1 MGKISKLLKM
11 QKKLVVPKG
20 QYNSFGKY
28 KYRSAEDIMV
38 ALKVVQEAENTVVVI
53 DTDIETANG
62 WNYINATATLYDA
75 DDGEVIAVTHGKA
88 REAESKRGAD
98 ESQITGSATSYAIKR
113 ALSGMFLI
121 DDEKDAD
128 TLNDHAGYT
137 NGADYK
143 KLPSEQK
150 YTIADLKKKL
160 KENNVDYDSF
170 VNTIFK
176 RGVTDSKANTTMHKF
191 ESALKKYRELIGK
204 QEEIPF

>member
-28 KYRSAEDIMV
+28 NYRSEEDIMV

-88 REAESKRGAD
+88 REAESKKGAD

-128 TLNDHAGYT
+128 TLNDSEDYT
-137 NGADYK
+137 QKDNAKTVILSQLEK
-143 KLPSEQK
+143 KL
-150 YTIADLKKKL
+150 L
-160 KENNVDYDSF
+160 ENNININNF
-170 VNTIFK
+170 VKTLFK
-176 RGVTDSKANTTMHKF
+176 KRKNDLTEKEIEATLSRFT
-191 ESALKKYRELIGK
+191 SAIDKYRKLTK
-204 QEEIPF
+204 Q

>member
-1 MGKISKLLKM
+1 M

-28 KYRSAEDIMV
+28 NYRSAEDIMV

-88 REAESKRGAD
+88 REAESKKGAD

-128 TLNDHAGYT
+128 TLNDSEDYT
-137 NGADYK
+137 QKDNAKTVILSQLEK
-143 KLPSEQK
+143 KLLVNNININNFVK
-150 YTIADLKKKL
+150 TLFKKRKNDLTE
-160 KENNVDYDSF
+160 KEIEATLSRF
-170 VNTIFK
+170 T
-176 RGVTDSKANTTMHKF
+176 
-191 ESALKKYRELIGK
+191 SAIDKYRKLTK
-204 QEEIPF
+204 Q

>member
-1 MGKISKLLKM
+1 MGKISTLLKM

-28 KYRSAEDIMV
+28 NYRSAEDIMV

-128 TLNDHAGYT
+128 TLNSSEDYT
-137 NGADYK
+137 QKDDVKTVTLSQLEK
-143 KLPSEQK
+143 KLSENSININNFVK
-150 YTIADLKKKL
+150 TLFKKRKNDLTE
-160 KENNVDYDSF
+160 KEIEATLSRFASAVD
-170 VNTIFK
+170 
-176 RGVTDSKANTTMHKF
+176 
-191 ESALKKYRELIGK
+191 KYRKLTK
-204 QEEIPF
+204 Q

>member
-28 KYRSAEDIMV
+28 NYRSAEDIMV

-88 REAESKRGAD
+88 REPEIKKGMD
-98 ESQITGSATSYAIKR
+98 ESQITGTAASHAIKR

-128 TLNDHAGYT
+128 TLNNSDDYT
-137 NGADYK
+137 KKDNAKTIMLK
-143 KLPSEQK
+143 KLEYELSQNDIDINDFAK
-150 YTIADLKKKL
+150 ILFKKKKDVL
-160 KENNVDYDSF
+160 TEKQIEATLSNFSIAVD
-170 VNTIFK
+170 
-176 RGVTDSKANTTMHKF
+176 
-191 ESALKKYRELIGK
+191 KYRKLTK
-204 QEEIPF
+204 Q

>member
-28 KYRSAEDIMV
+28 NYRSAEDIMV

-88 REAESKRGAD
+88 REPEIKKGMD
-98 ESQITGSATSYAIKR
+98 ESQITGTAASYAIKR

-121 DDEKDAD
+121 DDEKDTD
-128 TLNDHAGYT
+128 TLNNSDDYT
-137 NGADYK
+137 KKDNTKTIMLK
-143 KLPSEQK
+143 KLEYELSQNDIDINDFAK
-150 YTIADLKKKL
+150 ILFKKKKDSL
-160 KENNVDYDSF
+160 TEKQIEATLSNFSIAVD
-170 VNTIFK
+170 
-176 RGVTDSKANTTMHKF
+176 
-191 ESALKKYRELIGK
+191 KYRKLTK
-204 QEEIPF
+204 Q

>member
-28 KYRSAEDIMV
+28 NYRSAEDIMV

-88 REAESKRGAD
+88 REPEIKKGMD
-98 ESQITGSATSYAIKR
+98 ESQITGTAASYAIKR

-128 TLNDHAGYT
+128 ILNNSGNYT
-137 NGADYK
+137 KKDNTKTVMLK
-143 KLPSEQK
+143 KLEYELSQNDIDINDFAK
-150 YTIADLKKKL
+150 ILFKKKKDVL
-160 KENNVDYDSF
+160 TEKQIEATLSNFSIAVD
-170 VNTIFK
+170 
-176 RGVTDSKANTTMHKF
+176 
-191 ESALKKYRELIGK
+191 KYRKLTK
-204 QEEIPF
+204 Q

>member
-28 KYRSAEDIMV
+28 NYRSAEDIMV

-88 REAESKRGAD
+88 REPEIKKGMD
-98 ESQITGSATSYAIKR
+98 ESQIAGTAASYAIKR

-128 TLNDHAGYT
+128 TLNNSDDYT
-137 NGADYK
+137 KKDNTKTVMLK
-143 KLPSEQK
+143 KLEYELSQNDIDINDFAK
-150 YTIADLKKKL
+150 ILFKKKKDVL
-160 KENNVDYDSF
+160 TEKQIEATLSNFSIAVD
-170 VNTIFK
+170 
-176 RGVTDSKANTTMHKF
+176 
-191 ESALKKYRELIGK
+191 KYRKLTK
-204 QEEIPF
+204 Q

>member
-28 KYRSAEDIMV
+28 NYRSAEDIMV

-75 DDGEVIAVTHGKA
+75 DDGEIIAVTHGKA

-128 TLNDHAGYT
+128 TLNNSDDYT
-137 NGADYK
+137 KKDNAKTIMLK
-143 KLPSEQK
+143 KLEYELSQNDIDINDFAK
-150 YTIADLKKKL
+150 ILFKKKKDVL
-160 KENNVDYDSF
+160 TEKQIEATLSNFSIAVD
-170 VNTIFK
+170 
-176 RGVTDSKANTTMHKF
+176 
-191 ESALKKYRELIGK
+191 KYRKLTK
-204 QEEIPF
+204 Q

>member
-88 REAESKRGAD
+88 REPEAKKGMD
-98 ESQITGSATSYAIKR
+98 ESQITGTAASYAIKR

-128 TLNDHAGYT
+128 TLNNSDDYT
-137 NGADYK
+137 KKDDTKTVMLK
-143 KLPSEQK
+143 KLEYELSQNDIDINDFAK
-150 YTIADLKKKL
+150 ILFKKKKDSL
-160 KENNVDYDSF
+160 TEKQIEATLSNFSIAVD
-170 VNTIFK
+170 
-176 RGVTDSKANTTMHKF
+176 
-191 ESALKKYRELIGK
+191 KYRKLTK
-204 QEEIPF
+204 Q

>member
-28 KYRSAEDIMV
+28 NYRSAEDIMV

-88 REAESKRGAD
+88 REPEIKKGMD
-98 ESQITGSATSYAIKR
+98 ESQITGTAASYAIKR
-113 ALSGMFLI
+113 ELSGMFLI
-121 DDEKDAD
+121 DDEKDTD
-128 TLNDHAGYT
+128 TLNNSDDYT
-137 NGADYK
+137 KKDNAKTIMLK
-143 KLPSEQK
+143 KLEYELSQNDIDINDFTK
-150 YTIADLKKKL
+150 ILFKKKKDVL
-160 KENNVDYDSF
+160 TEKQIEATLSNFSIAVD
-170 VNTIFK
+170 
-176 RGVTDSKANTTMHKF
+176 
-191 ESALKKYRELIGK
+191 KYRKLTK
-204 QEEIPF
+204 Q

>member
-28 KYRSAEDIMV
+28 NYRSAEDIMV

-88 REAESKRGAD
+88 REAESKKGAD

-128 TLNDHAGYT
+128 TLNSSDDYT
-137 NGADYK
+137 KKDNTKTVMLK
-143 KLPSEQK
+143 KLEYELSQNDIDINDFAK
-150 YTIADLKKKL
+150 ILFKKKKDVL
-160 KENNVDYDSF
+160 TEKQIEATLSNFSIAVD
-170 VNTIFK
+170 
-176 RGVTDSKANTTMHKF
+176 
-191 ESALKKYRELIGK
+191 KYRKLTK
-204 QEEIPF
+204 

>member
-28 KYRSAEDIMV
+28 NYRSAEDIMV

-88 REAESKRGAD
+88 REAESKKGAD
-98 ESQITGSATSYAIKR
+98 ESQITGSATSYAIKM

-128 TLNDHAGYT
+128 TLNDSEDYT
-137 NGADYK
+137 QKDNAKTVILSQLEK
-143 KLPSEQK
+143 KL
-150 YTIADLKKKL
+150 L
-160 KENNVDYDSF
+160 ENNININNF
-170 VNTIFK
+170 VKTLFK
-176 RGVTDSKANTTMHKF
+176 KRKNDLTEKEIEATLSRFT
-191 ESALKKYRELIGK
+191 SAIDKYRKLTK
-204 QEEIPF
+204 Q

>member
-28 KYRSAEDIMV
+28 NYRSAEDIMV

-75 DDGEVIAVTHGKA
+75 EDGEVIAVTHGKA
-88 REAESKRGAD
+88 RDAESKRGAD

-128 TLNDHAGYT
+128 TLNGSEDYT
-137 NGADYK
+137 QKDDVKTVTLSQLEK
-143 KLPSEQK
+143 KLLENSININNFVK
-150 YTIADLKKKL
+150 TLFKKRKNDLTE
-160 KENNVDYDSF
+160 KEIEATLSRFTSAVD
-170 VNTIFK
+170 
-176 RGVTDSKANTTMHKF
+176 
-191 ESALKKYRELIGK
+191 KYRKLTK
-204 QEEIPF
+204 Q

>member
-28 KYRSAEDIMV
+28 NYRSAEDIMV

-88 REAESKRGAD
+88 REAESKKGAD

-128 TLNDHAGYT
+128 TLNDSEDYT
-137 NGADYK
+137 QKDNAKTVILSQLEK
-143 KLPSEQK
+143 KLLENNININNFVK
-150 YTIADLKKKL
+150 TLLKKI
-160 KENNVDYDSF
+160 NN
-170 VNTIFK
+170 
-176 RGVTDSKANTTMHKF
+176 
-191 ESALKKYRELIGK
+191 
-204 QEEIPF
+204 

>member
-28 KYRSAEDIMV
+28 NYRSAEDIMV

-88 REAESKRGAD
+88 REAESKKGAD
-98 ESQITGSATSYAIKR
+98 ERQITGSATSYAIKR

-128 TLNDHAGYT
+128 TLNDSEDYT
-137 NGADYK
+137 QKDNAKTVILSQLEK
-143 KLPSEQK
+143 KL
-150 YTIADLKKKL
+150 L
-160 KENNVDYDSF
+160 ENNININNF
-170 VNTIFK
+170 VKTLFK
-176 RGVTDSKANTTMHKF
+176 KRKNDLTEKEIEATLSRFT
-191 ESALKKYRELIGK
+191 SAIDKYRKLTK
-204 QEEIPF
+204 Q

>member
-20 QYNSFGKY
+20 QYNTFGKY
-28 KYRSAEDIMV
+28 NYRSAEDIMV

-88 REAESKRGAD
+88 REPEIKKGMD
-98 ESQITGSATSYAIKR
+98 ESQITGTAASYAIKR

-128 TLNDHAGYT
+128 TLNNSDDYT
-137 NGADYK
+137 KKDNTKTVMLK
-143 KLPSEQK
+143 KLEYELSQNDIDINDFAK
-150 YTIADLKKKL
+150 ILFKKKKDVL
-160 KENNVDYDSF
+160 TEKQIEATLSNFSIAVD
-170 VNTIFK
+170 
-176 RGVTDSKANTTMHKF
+176 
-191 ESALKKYRELIGK
+191 KYRKLTK
-204 QEEIPF
+204 Q

>member
-28 KYRSAEDIMV
+28 NYRSAEDIMV

-88 REAESKRGAD
+88 REPEAKKGMD
-98 ESQITGSATSYAIKR
+98 ESQITGTAASYAIKR

-128 TLNDHAGYT
+128 TLNSSEDYT
-137 NGADYK
+137 QKDDVKTVTLSQLEK
-143 KLPSEQK
+143 KL
-150 YTIADLKKKL
+150 L
-160 KENNVDYDSF
+160 ENNININNF
-170 VNTIFK
+170 VKTLFK
-176 RGVTDSKANTTMHKF
+176 KRKNDLTEKEIEATLSRFT
-191 ESALKKYRELIGK
+191 SAIDKYRKLTK
-204 QEEIPF
+204 Q

>member
-28 KYRSAEDIMV
+28 NYRSAEDIMV

-88 REAESKRGAD
+88 REPEAKKGMD
-98 ESQITGSATSYAIKR
+98 ESQITGTAASYAIKR

-121 DDEKDAD
+121 DDEKDVD
-128 TLNDHAGYT
+128 TLNNSDDYT
-137 NGADYK
+137 KKDNTKTVMLK
-143 KLPSEQK
+143 KLEYELSQNDIDINDFTK
-150 YTIADLKKKL
+150 ILFKKKKDVL
-160 KENNVDYDSF
+160 TEKQIEATLSNFSIAVD
-170 VNTIFK
+170 
-176 RGVTDSKANTTMHKF
+176 
-191 ESALKKYRELIGK
+191 KYRKLTK
-204 QEEIPF
+204 Q

>member
-28 KYRSAEDIMV
+28 NYRSAEDIMV

-75 DDGEVIAVTHGKA
+75 NDGEVIAVTHGKA
-88 REAESKRGAD
+88 REPEIKKGMD
-98 ESQITGSATSYAIKR
+98 ESQITGTAASYAIKR

-128 TLNDHAGYT
+128 TLNNSDDYT
-137 NGADYK
+137 KKDNTKTVMLK
-143 KLPSEQK
+143 KLEYELSQNDIDINDFAK
-150 YTIADLKKKL
+150 ILFKKKKDVL
-160 KENNVDYDSF
+160 TEKQIEATLSNFSIAVD
-170 VNTIFK
+170 
-176 RGVTDSKANTTMHKF
+176 
-191 ESALKKYRELIGK
+191 KYRKLTK
-204 QEEIPF
+204 Q

>member
-28 KYRSAEDIMV
+28 NYRSAEDIMV

-88 REAESKRGAD
+88 REPEIKKGMD
-98 ESQITGSATSYAIKR
+98 ESQITGTAASYAIKR

-128 TLNDHAGYT
+128 ILNNSGDYT
-137 NGADYK
+137 KKDNTKTVMLK
-143 KLPSEQK
+143 KLEYELSQNDIDINDFVK
-150 YTIADLKKKL
+150 ILFKKKKDVL
-160 KENNVDYDSF
+160 TEKQIEATLSNFSIAVD
-170 VNTIFK
+170 
-176 RGVTDSKANTTMHKF
+176 
-191 ESALKKYRELIGK
+191 KYRKFTK
-204 QEEIPF
+204 Q

>member
-28 KYRSAEDIMV
+28 NYRSAEDIMV

-75 DDGEVIAVTHGKA
+75 DDGEVIAITHGKA
-88 REAESKRGAD
+88 REPEAKKGMD
-98 ESQITGSATSYAIKR
+98 ESQITGTAASYAIKR

-128 TLNDHAGYT
+128 TLNNSDDYT
-137 NGADYK
+137 KKDNTKTVMLK
-143 KLPSEQK
+143 KLEYELSQNDIDINDFAK
-150 YTIADLKKKL
+150 ILFKKKKDSL
-160 KENNVDYDSF
+160 TEKQIEATLSNFSIAVD
-170 VNTIFK
+170 
-176 RGVTDSKANTTMHKF
+176 
-191 ESALKKYRELIGK
+191 KYRKLTK
-204 QEEIPF
+204 Q

>member
-28 KYRSAEDIMV
+28 NYRSAEDIMV

-88 REAESKRGAD
+88 REPEIKKGMD
-98 ESQITGSATSYAIKR
+98 ESQITGTAASYAIKR

-128 TLNDHAGYT
+128 TLNNSDDYT
-137 NGADYK
+137 KNDNTKTVMLK
-143 KLPSEQK
+143 KLEYELSQNDIDINDFAK
-150 YTIADLKKKL
+150 ILFKKKKDVL
-160 KENNVDYDSF
+160 TEKQIEATLSNFSIAVD
-170 VNTIFK
+170 
-176 RGVTDSKANTTMHKF
+176 
-191 ESALKKYRELIGK
+191 KYRKLTK
-204 QEEIPF
+204 Q

>member
-20 QYNSFGKY
+20 QYNTFGKY
-28 KYRSAEDIMV
+28 NYRSAEDIMV

-88 REAESKRGAD
+88 REPEAKKGMD
-98 ESQITGSATSYAIKR
+98 ESQITGTAASYAIKR

-128 TLNDHAGYT
+128 TLNNSDDYT
-137 NGADYK
+137 KKDNTKTVMLK
-143 KLPSEQK
+143 KLEYELSQNDIDINDFAK
-150 YTIADLKKKL
+150 ILFKKKKDVL
-160 KENNVDYDSF
+160 TEKQIEATLSNFSIAVD
-170 VNTIFK
+170 
-176 RGVTDSKANTTMHKF
+176 
-191 ESALKKYRELIGK
+191 KYRKLTK
-204 QEEIPF
+204 Q

>member
-28 KYRSAEDIMV
+28 NYRSAEDIMV

-88 REAESKRGAD
+88 REAESKKGAD

-121 DDEKDAD
+121 DDEKGAD
-128 TLNDHAGYT
+128 TLNDSEDYT
-137 NGADYK
+137 QKDNAKTVILSQLEK
-143 KLPSEQK
+143 KL
-150 YTIADLKKKL
+150 L
-160 KENNVDYDSF
+160 ENNININNF
-170 VNTIFK
+170 VKTLFK
-176 RGVTDSKANTTMHKF
+176 KRKNDLTEKEIEATLSRFT
-191 ESALKKYRELIGK
+191 SAIDKYRKLTK
-204 QEEIPF
+204 Q

>member
-28 KYRSAEDIMV
+28 NYRSAEDIMV

-88 REAESKRGAD
+88 REPEAKKGMD
-98 ESQITGSATSYAIKR
+98 ESQITGTAASYAIKR

-128 TLNDHAGYT
+128 TLNNSDDYT
-137 NGADYK
+137 KKDNTKTDMLK
-143 KLPSEQK
+143 KLEYELSQNDIDINDFTK
-150 YTIADLKKKL
+150 ILFKKKKDSL
-160 KENNVDYDSF
+160 TEKQIEATLSNFSIAVD
-170 VNTIFK
+170 
-176 RGVTDSKANTTMHKF
+176 
-191 ESALKKYRELIGK
+191 KYRKLTK
-204 QEEIPF
+204 Q

>member
-28 KYRSAEDIMV
+28 NYRSAEDIMV

-88 REAESKRGAD
+88 REPEIKKGMD
-98 ESQITGSATSYAIKR
+98 ESQITGTAASYAIKR

-128 TLNDHAGYT
+128 TLNNSDDYT
-137 NGADYK
+137 KKDNTKTVMLK
-143 KLPSEQK
+143 KLEYELSQNDIDINDFAK
-150 YTIADLKKKL
+150 ILFKKKKDVL
-160 KENNVDYDSF
+160 IEKQIEATLSNFSIAVD
-170 VNTIFK
+170 
-176 RGVTDSKANTTMHKF
+176 
-191 ESALKKYRELIGK
+191 KYRKLTK
-204 QEEIPF
+204 Q

>member
-28 KYRSAEDIMV
+28 NYRSAEDIMV

-88 REAESKRGAD
+88 REPEIKKGMD
-98 ESQITGSATSYAIKR
+98 ESQITGTAASYAIKR

-128 TLNDHAGYT
+128 TLNDHADYA

-150 YTIADLKKKL
+150 YTITDLKKKL
-160 KENNVDYDSF
+160 KENNIDYDSF
-170 VNTIFK
+170 VKTIFK
-176 RGVTDSKANTTMHKF
+176 RGITDAKANTTMHKF
-191 ESALKKYRELIGK
+191 KSALKTYRELIAK

>member
-11 QKKLVVPKG
+11 QKKLVVPRG

-88 REAESKRGAD
+88 REPEAKKGMD
-98 ESQITGSATSYAIKR
+98 ESQITGTAASYAIKR

-128 TLNDHAGYT
+128 TLNNSDDYT
-137 NGADYK
+137 KKDNTKTVMLK
-143 KLPSEQK
+143 KLEYELSQNDIDINDFAK
-150 YTIADLKKKL
+150 ILFKKKKDVL
-160 KENNVDYDSF
+160 TEKQIEATLSNFSIAVD
-170 VNTIFK
+170 
-176 RGVTDSKANTTMHKF
+176 
-191 ESALKKYRELIGK
+191 KYRKLTK
-204 QEEIPF
+204 Q

>member
-28 KYRSAEDIMV
+28 NYRSAEDIMV

-88 REAESKRGAD
+88 REAESKKGAD

-128 TLNDHAGYT
+128 TLNNSDDYT
-137 NGADYK
+137 KKDNTKTVMLK
-143 KLPSEQK
+143 KLEYELSQNDIDINDFAK
-150 YTIADLKKKL
+150 ILFKKKKDVL
-160 KENNVDYDSF
+160 TEKQIEAMLSNFSIAVD
-170 VNTIFK
+170 
-176 RGVTDSKANTTMHKF
+176 
-191 ESALKKYRELIGK
+191 KYRKLTK
-204 QEEIPF
+204 Q

>member
-88 REAESKRGAD
+88 REPEAKKGMD
-98 ESQITGSATSYAIKR
+98 ESQITGTAASYAIKR

-128 TLNDHAGYT
+128 TLNNSDDYT
-137 NGADYK
+137 KKDNAKTIMLK
-143 KLPSEQK
+143 KLEYELSQNDIDINDFAK
-150 YTIADLKKKL
+150 ILFKKKKDVL
-160 KENNVDYDSF
+160 TEKQIEATLSNFSIAVD
-170 VNTIFK
+170 
-176 RGVTDSKANTTMHKF
+176 
-191 ESALKKYRELIGK
+191 KYRKLTK
-204 QEEIPF
+204 Q

>member
-88 REAESKRGAD
+88 REPEAKKGMD
-98 ESQITGSATSYAIKR
+98 ESQITGTAASYAIKR

-128 TLNDHAGYT
+128 TLNNSDDYT
-137 NGADYK
+137 KKDNTKTVMLK
-143 KLPSEQK
+143 KLEYELSQNDIDINDFTK
-150 YTIADLKKKL
+150 ILFKKKKDSL
-160 KENNVDYDSF
+160 TEKQIEATLSNFSIAVD
-170 VNTIFK
+170 
-176 RGVTDSKANTTMHKF
+176 
-191 ESALKKYRELIGK
+191 KYRKLTK
-204 QEEIPF
+204 Q

>member
-28 KYRSAEDIMV
+28 NYRSAEDIMV
-38 ALKVVQEAENTVVVI
+38 ALKVVQEAENTVVII

-88 REAESKRGAD
+88 REPEIKKGMD
-98 ESQITGSATSYAIKR
+98 ESQITGTAASYAIKR

-128 TLNDHAGYT
+128 TLNNSDDYT
-137 NGADYK
+137 KKDNTKTVMLK
-143 KLPSEQK
+143 KLEYELSQNDIDINDFAK
-150 YTIADLKKKL
+150 ILFKKKKDVL
-160 KENNVDYDSF
+160 TEKQIEATLSNFSIAVD
-170 VNTIFK
+170 
-176 RGVTDSKANTTMHKF
+176 
-191 ESALKKYRELIGK
+191 KYRKLTK
-204 QEEIPF
+204 Q

>member
-88 REAESKRGAD
+88 REPEAKKGMD
-98 ESQITGSATSYAIKR
+98 ESQITGTAASYAIKR

-128 TLNDHAGYT
+128 TLNNSDDYT
-137 NGADYK
+137 KKDNTKTVMLK
-143 KLPSEQK
+143 KLEYELSQNDIDINDFAK
-150 YTIADLKKKL
+150 ILLKKKKDVL
-160 KENNVDYDSF
+160 TEKQIEATLSNFSIAVD
-170 VNTIFK
+170 
-176 RGVTDSKANTTMHKF
+176 
-191 ESALKKYRELIGK
+191 KYRKLTK
-204 QEEIPF
+204 Q

>member
-28 KYRSAEDIMV
+28 NYRSAEDIMV

-88 REAESKRGAD
+88 REPESK
-98 ESQITGSATSYAIKR
+98 KR
-113 ALSGMFLI
+113 
-121 DDEKDAD
+121 
-128 TLNDHAGYT
+128 
-137 NGADYK
+137 NGRKSNYWYSCQ
-143 KLPSEQK
+143 LCNQE
-150 YTIADLKKKL
+150 
-160 KENNVDYDSF
+160 
-170 VNTIFK
+170 
-176 RGVTDSKANTTMHKF
+176 GVVWHVPD
-191 ESALKKYRELIGK
+191 
-204 QEEIPF
+204 

>member
-1 MGKISKLLKM
+1 M

-28 KYRSAEDIMV
+28 NYRSAEDIMV

-88 REAESKRGAD
+88 REPEIKKGMD
-98 ESQITGSATSYAIKR
+98 ESQITGTAASYAIKR

-128 TLNDHAGYT
+128 TLNNSDDYT
-137 NGADYK
+137 KKDNTKTVMLK
-143 KLPSEQK
+143 KLEYELSQNDIDINDFAK
-150 YTIADLKKKL
+150 ILFKKKKDVL
-160 KENNVDYDSF
+160 TEKQIEATLSNFSIAVD
-170 VNTIFK
+170 
-176 RGVTDSKANTTMHKF
+176 
-191 ESALKKYRELIGK
+191 KYRKLTK
-204 QEEIPF
+204 Q

>member
-28 KYRSAEDIMV
+28 NYRSAEDIMV

-88 REAESKRGAD
+88 REPEIKKGMD
-98 ESQITGSATSYAIKR
+98 ESQITGTAASYAIKR

-128 TLNDHAGYT
+128 TLNNSDDYT
-137 NGADYK
+137 KKDNAKTIMLK
-143 KLPSEQK
+143 KLEYELSQNDIDINDFAK
-150 YTIADLKKKL
+150 ILFKKKKDVL
-160 KENNVDYDSF
+160 TEKQIEATLSNFSIAVD
-170 VNTIFK
+170 
-176 RGVTDSKANTTMHKF
+176 
-191 ESALKKYRELIGK
+191 KYRKLTK
-204 QEEIPF
+204 

>member
-1 MGKISKLLKM
+1 MGKTSKLLKM

-28 KYRSAEDIMV
+28 NYRSAEDIMV

-88 REAESKRGAD
+88 REPEIKKGMD
-98 ESQITGSATSYAIKR
+98 ESQITGTAASYAIKR

-128 TLNDHAGYT
+128 TLNNSDDYT
-137 NGADYK
+137 KKDNTKTVMLK
-143 KLPSEQK
+143 KLEYELSQNDIDINDFAK
-150 YTIADLKKKL
+150 ILFKKKKDVL
-160 KENNVDYDSF
+160 TEKQIEATLSNFSIAVD
-170 VNTIFK
+170 
-176 RGVTDSKANTTMHKF
+176 
-191 ESALKKYRELIGK
+191 KYRKLTK
-204 QEEIPF
+204 Q